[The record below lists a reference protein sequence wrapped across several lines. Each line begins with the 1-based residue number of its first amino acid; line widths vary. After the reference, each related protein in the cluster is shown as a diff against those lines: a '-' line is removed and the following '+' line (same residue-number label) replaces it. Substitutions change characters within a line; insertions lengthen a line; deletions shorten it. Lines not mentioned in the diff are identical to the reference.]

1 MKRKGQ
7 CARPLFAERA
17 NQVPQK
23 VKHLITVREFVPIDL
38 ITKQIASE
46 KIWLI
51 KLRSEQRKRNEFD
64 GQKNMPIP
72 VIDKNR
78 IFRIGPWQW
87 EYGHL
92 HSVPDGP
99 WFRTFISRWCDF
111 AVHVQIEIRRRPR
124 GFFAFFLLHIL
135 NTDERASARLITGL
149 WVLMYERS
157 GKRHA
162 KSRIRRN
169 SSVARNTLILFLGL
183 CCGYKRMAKRLL
195 WAFGYCLSPS
205 LSFERSLLKSKFVF
219 DIITTSSM
227 NIGAVSTPTK
237 IHFQRKHTKTGQKE
251 IFINIQT

>member
-135 NTDERASARLITGL
+135 NTDERASAWSLNFDVRTKRQTPRKITYSPKFFSRPKHINLVFGPML
-149 WVLMYERS
+149 WLQTN
-157 GKRHA
+157 GKTVIVGFWLLSISLPLVRA
-162 KSRIRRN
+162 Q
-169 SSVARNTLILFLGL
+169 SS
-183 CCGYKRMAKRLL
+183 
-195 WAFGYCLSPS
+195 
-205 LSFERSLLKSKFVF
+205 
-219 DIITTSSM
+219 
-227 NIGAVSTPTK
+227 
-237 IHFQRKHTKTGQKE
+237 KE
-251 IFINIQT
+251 